1 MEMKTC
7 PECGETKTADLF
19 RKGRAQCKACRQ
31 LHQSDYYRK
40 NIERYQKQR
49 RERADKLGVKPMSE
63 SKDSPVYLGIYVAE
77 RALSKFFDHI
87 ERAPP
92 NNPGFDF
99 KCGKGKLIDAKS
111 SCLRH
116 FGNCTP
122 RWQFSIAKNT
132 IADYFLCLAFRDR
145 ETLEPMHV
153 WLVPGCD
160 VNDRKL
166 VSVMDSTKGLAAWA
180 KYERPLD
187 KVMVCCTE
195 IGKNL

>member
-1 MEMKTC
+1 
-7 PECGETKTADLF
+7 
-19 RKGRAQCKACRQ
+19 
-31 LHQSDYYRK
+31 
-40 NIERYQKQR
+40 
-49 RERADKLGVKPMSE
+49 MSE

-92 NNPGFDF
+92 NNPGYDF
-99 KCGKGKLIDAKS
+99 KCGRGKLIDAKS
-111 SCLRH
+111 SCLRIYGH
-116 FGNCTP
+116 GRTP

-160 VNDRKL
+160 VNDKKL
-166 VSVMDSTKGLAAWA
+166 VSVMNSPEGLAEWA

-187 KVMVCCTE
+187 KVMACCTE
-195 IGKNL
+195 IGKTL